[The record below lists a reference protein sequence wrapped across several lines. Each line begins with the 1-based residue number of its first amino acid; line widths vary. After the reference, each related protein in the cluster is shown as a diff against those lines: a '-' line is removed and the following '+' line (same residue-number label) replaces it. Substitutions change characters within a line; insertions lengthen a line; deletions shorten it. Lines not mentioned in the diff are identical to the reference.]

1 MLSLKNAA
9 GSPCVFKPIEFMD
22 KLGKSLLR
30 HLANLKYFMSI
41 LKIVQDTYYI
51 IYFICLMKID
61 MTLEKQIRFLKY
73 SWLAKVSLLIENF
86 AS

>member
-1 MLSLKNAA
+1 MQLALLVFLNLLNLRKNWASLS
-9 GSPCVFKPIEFMD
+9 V
-22 KLGKSLLR
+22 R

-41 LKIVQDTYYI
+41 LKIVKDTYYI

-61 MTLEKQIRFLKY
+61 LTLEKQIRFLKY
-73 SWLAKVSLLIENF
+73 FWLAKVSLLMENF